1 MDLRLVPLASG
12 LWLATA
18 GTIAI
23 GTRASP
29 MWLVVWGCVLALGVA
44 SVARRWS
51 PSTFDL
57 RLACKFVALGFGIGL
72 VLGLIRILPVVAGPV
87 RTAAAEHH
95 TARLEAVVTSDPVK
109 TERQDGLNWAS
120 ATFAHV
126 TVRAERMSIGQ
137 QAMHVRVPI
146 MLFTS
151 GADSV
156 EDMLT
161 LVPGTRVA
169 VVGALSPPR
178 SGSAQAAV
186 VNVRGSLK
194 VLVNPPRYQGMA
206 WQLRRGLHEALQAT
220 SSDAQG
226 LVPGLAL
233 GDSSALD
240 ASLYDDMQ
248 AAGLTHLIAVSGANV
263 TILLMVVL
271 FLIRKLSHRRI
282 VIYGWALA
290 VLSAFV
296 IVVRPQP
303 SVIRAAVMGVV
314 ALIAGFT
321 RNRRAALPAL
331 AITIIILIA
340 VDPWLAVS
348 FGFALSVV
356 ATGALLFWAKQVF
369 AFLDRHT
376 SSRIPAWILDT
387 LAITVCAQIG
397 VFPILVALG
406 SVLSLASIPANMIA
420 VPLATPAMLL
430 GILAA
435 LSSTVAPPV
444 GHLVAVFAAVPA
456 QFIAQVARWAAA
468 LTWLRIPWP
477 QGLVGVTLAL
487 AMVILG
493 LHVRMNWQRL
503 EVTQQAAAAGIV
515 LTCFLL
521 IIHQPRLSVKAWPPS
536 DWLMVQCDVGQ
547 GDGAVFRTGNKQGIV
562 IDVGPDEV
570 AMDRCL
576 NDLHIATIPLLV
588 LTHFHAD
595 HVAGLRSVLSN
606 RKVGQ
611 IWVSP
616 LFNPPMT
623 TQHVRGVLKESGAK
637 AQVLTS
643 GAKFEVGD
651 VKLECLWPS
660 KLLLGQGSD
669 PNNASTVLLV
679 TTQGTSVLMTGD
691 IEPAAQDAIRAE
703 HPQVRADVVKI
714 AHHGSR
720 NQSEGFAQWLQPKV
734 AFISVGLDNDYGHPA
749 RQTLALYE
757 LVGARIRRTDESGDL
772 ALVKQDQTLGVVSS
786 R

>member
-1 MDLRLVPLASG
+1 MDLRLIPLAFG

-18 GTIAI
+18 GTMAI
-23 GTRASP
+23 GTRAP
-29 MWLVVWGCVLALGVA
+29 LGWIVVWGCVLAMTLA
-44 SVARRWS
+44 TVARRWS
-51 PSTFDL
+51 PSAFDL
-57 RLACKFVALGFGIGL
+57 RLACKFIAVGFCMGL
-72 VLGLIRILPVVAGPV
+72 VLGLIRILPVVSGPV
-87 RTAAAEHH
+87 RTAGIEHR
-95 TARLEAVVTSDPVK
+95 TARIEAVVSSDPVK

-137 QAMHVRVPI
+137 QVLHIRVPI
-146 MLFTS
+146 MLFAS
-151 GADSV
+151 GENSA
-156 EDMLT
+156 EQMLT

-178 SGSAQAAV
+178 AGSAQAAV
-186 VNVRGSLK
+186 MNVRGSLN
-194 VLVNPPRYQGMA
+194 VLTNPPRYQGMA
-206 WQLRRGLHEALQAT
+206 WRLRHGLHQALLGT

-240 ASLYDDMQ
+240 ARLYDDMQ

-263 TILLMVVL
+263 TILLVVVL
-271 FLIRKLSHRRI
+271 FLIRKLSHRRT
-282 VIYGWALA
+282 VVYGCALA

-296 IVVRPQP
+296 IIVRPQP
-303 SVIRAAVMGVV
+303 SVMRAAVMGVV

-321 RNRRAALPAL
+321 KNRRAAIPAL
-331 AITIIILIA
+331 ALTIVILIA
-340 VDPWLAVS
+340 ADPWLAVS

-356 ATGALLFWAKQVF
+356 ATSALLFWAKHVF

-376 SSRIPAWILDT
+376 STRIPTWILDT
-387 LAITVCAQIG
+387 LAITICAQIG

-430 GILAA
+430 GIIAA
-435 LSSTVAPPV
+435 LVSTVAPPV
-444 GHLVAVFAAVPA
+444 GHLVALLAAIPA
-456 QFIAQVARWAAA
+456 QAIAQVARYAAD

-477 QGLVGVTLAL
+477 HGLLGVTLAL
-487 AMVILG
+487 TMVILG
-493 LHVRMNWQRL
+493 LHVRINWLGL
-503 EVTQQAAAAGIV
+503 EVTQQAVAVGIM
-515 LTCFLL
+515 LSFGLL
-521 IIHQPRLSVKAWPPS
+521 IIDQPRLSLKVWPPS

-547 GDGAVFRTGNKQGIV
+547 GDGAVIRTGNKQGIV
-562 IDVGPDEV
+562 VDVGPDDV

-576 NDLHIATIPLLV
+576 SDLHITTIPLLV

-595 HVAGLRSVLSN
+595 HVAGLQSVLHN

-623 TQHVRGVLKESGAK
+623 TQYVRGVLEDSGTK
-637 AQVLTS
+637 AQLLTA
-643 GAKFEVGD
+643 GAKFEIGQVR
-651 VKLECLWPS
+651 LECLWPS
-660 KLLLGQGSD
+660 HLLLGQGSD

-679 TTQGTSVLMTGD
+679 TTRDTSVLMTGD

-703 HPQVRADVVKI
+703 HPQVHADVVKI

-720 NQSEGFAQWLQPKV
+720 NQSETFARWLHPKV
-734 AFISVGLDNDYGHPA
+734 AFISVGRDNDYGHPA
-749 RQTLALYE
+749 KQTLALYE
-757 LVGARIRRTDESGDL
+757 LVGTRVWRTDQSGDL
-772 ALVKQDQTLGVVSS
+772 ALVKHGSTLSVATSK
-786 R
+786 